1 MAESWPTETERRELR
16 GLVARIKRGDCV
28 LILGPSSAVRS
39 DDPGRTPLDELL
51 AAEIAA
57 ALERDPSTLSRGPLT
72 LRRAAELHYRLR
84 HDREDLELLV
94 QDFYARHAGQTTEFH
109 RNLAQLPFKLC
120 VNASPDGLMSTAFTE
135 AGKHPRTAHYSFGHP
150 GTLRLSSPT
159 AEDPLVYH
167 LFGHPDDPGSLVLT
181 EGDLIEFLVS
191 VVRGTP
197 PLPDQ
202 VRSILADPSTSCLF
216 LGFGFQNWYL
226 RVLLQVLNL
235 YGHRSRAFAFEDP
248 QFFEHPEHEQAV
260 GFFSGDRLI
269 DFRRLQWEPF
279 ARYLRE
285 AYGTISRPIA
295 PETGLARAD
304 DSAPKVFLSYASED
318 RDAVEALADSLQ
330 SRGVRVWQDTQDLR
344 AGDDWN
350 RVLVDVIARRIDYV
364 VVVQTPTLLSRI
376 TGVFHREIEVAL
388 KRQSEM
394 GELHGQR
401 LRFVL
406 PVKLGACET
415 LSALSSAHVL
425 TLRDPTDVERL
436 VGSIQ
441 EDWERRAEMRSLR
454 QVVA

>member
-1 MAESWPTETERRELR
+1 VAESWPSESERRELR

-28 LILGPSSAVRS
+28 LILGPRTSVPAG
-39 DDPGRTPLDELL
+39 DPQRTPLDELL
-51 AAEIAA
+51 AAEIVA
-57 ALERDPSTLSRGPLT
+57 ALEREAGSGRPGPLT
-72 LRRAAELHYRLR
+72 LRRAAELHYRVR
-84 HDREDLELLV
+84 HDRDELELLV
-94 QDFYARHAGQTTEFH
+94 QDFYARHTGQTTEFH

-120 VNASPDGLMSTAFTE
+120 VNASPDGLMASAFTE
-135 AGKHPRTAHYSFGHP
+135 AGKHPRTGHYSFGHA
-150 GTLRLSSPT
+150 GILRLGSPS
-159 AEDPLVYH
+159 AEEPLVYH
-167 LFGHPDDPGSLVLT
+167 LFGHPDDPSSLVLT
-181 EGDLIEFLVS
+181 EGDLIDFLVS

-216 LGFGFQNWYL
+216 LGFGFHNWYL

-235 YGHRSRAFAFEDP
+235 YGHRSRAFAFEDR

-260 GFFSGDRLI
+260 GFFSGERLI
-269 DFRRLQWEPF
+269 DFRPLQWEAF
-279 ARYLRE
+279 ARHLRE
-285 AYGTISRPIA
+285 AYGTVSRPMA
-295 PETGLARAD
+295 TETGVARSD
-304 DSAPKVFLSYASED
+304 DTAPKVFLSYASED
-318 RDAVEALADSLQ
+318 RDSVEALADSLQ

-364 VVVQTPTLLSRI
+364 VVVQTPTMLSRI

-394 GELHGQR
+394 GELRGQR

-415 LSALSSAHVL
+415 LSALSSTHVL
-425 TLRDPTDVERL
+425 TLNDPGDVEKL
-436 VGSIQ
+436 VASIQ
-441 EDWERRAEMRSLR
+441 EDWERRSEMRSLR